1 MPSKNNQL
9 QADKYASEGFL
20 VIMPDMFDGDQ
31 APNSSTTIEDMNLT
45 IIEQVKLRAADV
57 AKSFM
62 IDMWLARHTPEKIL
76 PILSKVIEGAREE
89 FADAIASGEGIYC
102 VGYCLGAKYCLQLAG
117 ERAALFAGSQKLADE
132 ETGLVRNGPHIK
144 AGAVAHGTLVT
155 IDDFEGLRSPMML
168 ICVENDQLFPQDIL
182 DQGQRYLKENN
193 VPHEIKIIPNVPHGQ
208 SYYKYH
214 LKILTKASSGFAIIG
229 DYDDPNI
236 KLAQEQAFNDML
248 SWLKA
253 H

>member
-1 MPSKNNQL
+1 METYSFTNVLAKVYVSKPNDYPHQSSKLLLFLTGGTGLLSKNNQL
-9 QADKYASEGFL
+9 QADKYASKGFL

-62 IDMWLARHTPEKIL
+62 LDMWLARHTPEKIM
-76 PILSKVIEGAREE
+76 PILFKVLEGAREE
-89 FADAIASGEGIYC
+89 FADAVASGEGIYC

-117 ERAALFAGSQKLADE
+117 ERAANFPGSQKLADE
-132 ETGLVRNGPHIK
+132 ESGRVQKGPHVK

-155 IDDFEGLRSPMML
+155 TDDFEGLKSPIML

-182 DQGQRYLKENN
+182 DQGQKYLKENR
-193 VPHEIKIIPNVPHGQ
+193 VPHEIKMVPNVPHGQ
-208 SYYKYH
+208 SVTNF
-214 LKILTKASSGFAIIG
+214 L
-229 DYDDPNI
+229 
-236 KLAQEQAFNDML
+236 
-248 SWLKA
+248 
-253 H
+253 